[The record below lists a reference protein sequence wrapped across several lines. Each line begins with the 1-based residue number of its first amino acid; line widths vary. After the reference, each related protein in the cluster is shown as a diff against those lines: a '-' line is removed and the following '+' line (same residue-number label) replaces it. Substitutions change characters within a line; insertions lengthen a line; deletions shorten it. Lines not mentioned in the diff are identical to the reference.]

1 MNVELVTTRSADPG
15 TAQAHSNM
23 QLKKHITHTAKNP
36 FNLVYVLFALS
47 AFTSLLHANAAPA
60 SVDSIEHWTLSQ
72 LEERLSEIDSE
83 LPQLS
88 QLSLRGGVGSI
99 GYRSAWW
106 QTAEDKTWI
115 QVQLDHTALIDC
127 VVLAPTIW
135 RTSKNGFQ
143 ADAFPAAFRIVA
155 GTENA
160 PQGQVVAEFGEHNA
174 HLPRIAPLVI
184 PIEPMRATWVRLEA
198 TQLSTRY
205 YDNYPCLQLAEFFV
219 FSGTENVAL
228 HQTVHASSNITVSG
242 GAWDQRYLVD
252 GHSPYLMHSGR
263 GMHSQPFKTEIGERP
278 PLTIDLEDSYPISR
292 IRLHALEQ
300 DDTVPQVSAGG
311 LGIPEHLKI
320 WGATDAAFTDPILL
334 FNYQKNNIYGSG
346 PFIEF
351 TFVEQNVRFV
361 QLLAQEGNDSMPLNP
376 TEFRIGFA
384 EVELFSRGKNV
395 AMGKP
400 AQMEY
405 TQLEWMQSLSALTD
419 GSNLYGKLL
428 PIRDWLEELALRHE
442 LEKERPLIVAELN
455 QRYARQKQRLR
466 IMTWTAIAFAIS
478 IGFLILIER
487 NLRLKN
493 AVRIKQR
500 IAANLHDELGANLHA
515 IGMLGRLV
523 TRSKQSEVEAS
534 EAVERICE
542 IAERTSKVT
551 RHCTNLLESN
561 IIGEN
566 IAEEIKRDSSRLLAG
581 LEHDLDFQGEEHFE
595 RVKNRRRIDLILF
608 NKECLANIVRH
619 SQATSISTR
628 LVCTKKQLTLTIQD
642 NGKGT
647 IDRVPPSLQRRAK
660 LMRATVQ
667 INQPA
672 TSGTMITLTLKLRK
686 FGSFL

>member
-1 MNVELVTTRSADPG
+1 MKQIPYTLAY
-15 TAQAHSNM
+15 A
-23 QLKKHITHTAKNP
+23 
-36 FNLVYVLFALS
+36 FALLCALS
-47 AFTSLLHANAAPA
+47 THLDAATQ
-60 SVDSIEHWTLSQ
+60 SGKQIEHWTLSH
-72 LEERLSEIDSE
+72 LEERLAEIDNE

-106 QTAEDKTWI
+106 QGSEDKTWI
-115 QVQLDHTALIDC
+115 EVQLDDTVSIDC

-135 RTSKNGFQ
+135 RTSKDGFQ
-143 ADAFPAAFRIVA
+143 ADAFPSAFRIVA

-160 PQGQVVAEFGEHNA
+160 PQGQVVAEFDARDA

-184 PIEPMRATWVRLEA
+184 PIEPMRAAWVRLEA

-228 HQTVHASSNITVSG
+228 HQTVRASSNVTGIG

-263 GMHSQPFKTEIGERP
+263 GMHSQPFKTQIGERP

-300 DDTVPQVSAGG
+300 NDTVPQVSAGG

-334 FNYQKNNIYGSG
+334 FNYRKKSIYDSG
-346 PFIEF
+346 PFVEF
-351 TFVEQNVRFV
+351 TFAEQNVRYV
-361 QLLAQEGNDSMPLNP
+361 QLVAQEDNHSIPLNP
-376 TEFRIGFA
+376 IANRFGFA
-384 EVELFSRGKNV
+384 EVELFSSGKNV
-395 AMGKP
+395 AVDKP

-405 TQLEWMQSLSALTD
+405 TQMKWMRPLSALTD

-428 PIRDWLEELALRHE
+428 PIRQWLEELALRHD
-442 LEKERPLIVAELN
+442 LQTERPLIVAELN
-455 QRYARQKQRLR
+455 QRYAQQKQRLR
-466 IMTWTAIAFAIS
+466 IMTWTAIAFAIG

-523 TRSKQSEVEAS
+523 KQTKQSETDTS

-542 IAERTSKVT
+542 IAERTSQNA

-566 IAEEIKRDSSRLLAG
+566 IVEEIKRDSSRLLAG
-581 LEHDLDFQGEEHFE
+581 LEHELDFQGEEHFE

-619 SQATSISTR
+619 SQATSISTQ
-628 LVCTKKQLTLTIQD
+628 LACTKQQLTLTIQD

-660 LMRATVQ
+660 LMKATVQ
-667 INQPA
+667 MDQPA
-672 TSGTMITLTLKLRK
+672 TGGILITLTLKLRK